1 MATPKTKVLL
11 SIRATIFVP
20 SIVGYSDDVWNKYR
34 DLMPNAQ
41 REAIPFPGFPYN
53 PTNPIPAENGPW
65 QMLSGKDRLMFGS
78 NRIDFVRTFVEE
90 PTEELEN
97 AFIDEAERI
106 FNFIMKENSFY
117 ATRIAFN
124 PTFAFDNDNEFS
136 NETFFVQLT
145 TKSEVAG
152 IKISDFAFSFGLS
165 SSWNNGVK
173 LYAAIRFGNG
183 KKEKRQKDGKND
195 VSVALMTDID
205 ISTKEE
211 NKENFNSTDI
221 HLFFQSAVELKNNI
235 LKGYNL

>member
-1 MATPKTKVLL
+1 MAIPKTKVLL

-20 SIVGYSDDVWNKYR
+20 SIVGYSDDAWNKYR
-34 DLMPNAQ
+34 DLMPSSKI
-41 REAIPFPGFPYN
+41 EAIPFPGFPYN
-53 PTNPIPAENGPW
+53 PTNPIPVESGPW
-65 QMLSGKDRLMFGS
+65 QMLSGRDRLMFGS

-90 PTEELEN
+90 PTEALEN
-97 AFIDEAERI
+97 AFIEEAESM
-106 FNFIMKENSFY
+106 FSFIMKENSFY

-124 PTFAFDNDNEFS
+124 PTFAFDNDDEFS
-136 NETFFVQLT
+136 NEMFFGQLS

-152 IKISDFAFSFGLS
+152 IKISDFDFSFGLS
-165 SSWNNGVK
+165 SPWNNGVR

-183 KKEKRQKDGKND
+183 KKEKRQKEGKSD

-221 HLFFQSAVELKNNI
+221 NMFFKSAVELKNNI